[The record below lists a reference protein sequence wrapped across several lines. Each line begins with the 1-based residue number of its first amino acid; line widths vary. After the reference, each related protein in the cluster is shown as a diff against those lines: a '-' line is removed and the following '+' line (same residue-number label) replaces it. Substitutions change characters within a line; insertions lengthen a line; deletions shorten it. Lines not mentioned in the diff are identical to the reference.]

1 MASNATSRQTVREH
15 LATLLHTRLVT
26 TLTSAQ
32 VVYDYV
38 PADFD
43 GQSPAVCVTSMG
55 TDRAQ
60 LGFGEDYN
68 SAYQLAIV
76 VYVLYAEQGTAYGE
90 DDAEDVLDL
99 LEKQIADCLMDYRQ
113 VAGKW
118 DSLLHND
125 MTRIDYVTI
134 GGATYKQEVIAVVI
148 EE

>member
-15 LATLLHTRLVT
+15 LATLLNTRLVT
-26 TLTSAQ
+26 TLKSAQ
-32 VVYDYV
+32 VVYDYL

-43 GQSPAVCVTSMG
+43 GQTPTVCVTSMG

-60 LGFGEDYN
+60 MGFDEDYN
-68 SAYQLAIV
+68 SAFQLAIV
-76 VYVLYAEQGTAYGE
+76 VFVLYAEQGSTYLE

-99 LEKQIADCLMDYRQ
+99 LEKQIADFIMDNRR

-134 GGATYKQEVIAVVI
+134 GGNQYKQEVIAVVI